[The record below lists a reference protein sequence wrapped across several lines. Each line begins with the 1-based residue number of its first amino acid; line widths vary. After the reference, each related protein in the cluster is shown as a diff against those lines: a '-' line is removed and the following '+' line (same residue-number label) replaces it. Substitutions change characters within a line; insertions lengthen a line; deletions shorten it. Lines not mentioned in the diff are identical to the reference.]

1 MSVQHVYQPKGLTL
15 EQLLNTLQQQEGD
28 KHWAAQELQLWLQRQ
43 QTPITA
49 QTASPLLAQWR
60 DELGYL
66 CDQLTLPDLKQAW
79 LQLYSPVVHSLKSV
93 SLDTHTDAKRFAC
106 LVDHLIHR
114 TMAMIADEAS
124 EAGLA
129 QALRNCPE
137 IWLAGWRDALDYLYA
152 NPDAYRIGYN
162 KDQNET
168 PLSQS
173 MFVALEL
180 VRFVE
185 SWSAMTDPS
194 ATDLEA
200 EESWFFLGRMH
211 DSVPLLVMWAEIACK
226 VDGRSSAVLQSLI
239 EGLNRA
245 AAIDIEDVQN
255 IVPGS
260 GREA

>member
-43 QTPITA
+43 QTPVTA

-124 EAGLA
+124 ETGLA

-137 IWLAGWRDALDYLYA
+137 IRLLDGVMPSTICMPTPMPTGLATTRIKTRHRFHKACSWRL
-152 NPDAYRIGYN
+152 N
-162 KDQNET
+162 
-168 PLSQS
+168 SS
-173 MFVALEL
+173 
-180 VRFVE
+180 
-185 SWSAMTDPS
+185 
-194 ATDLEA
+194 DL
-200 EESWFFLGRMH
+200 WR
-211 DSVPLLVMWAEIACK
+211 V
-226 VDGRSSAVLQSLI
+226 
-239 EGLNRA
+239 GL
-245 AAIDIEDVQN
+245 
-255 IVPGS
+255 P
-260 GREA
+260 